1 MIALLTAPVPA
12 DAPAGTQCLQ
22 AGQDGRACGTV
33 WYRIAGDTVELL
45 RLTAEDPAVAD
56 GLARAA
62 LQRGRTAGCLCA
74 VCREP
79 DLAAQLIAREGFCP
93 HGQGALV
100 MLEAFFGR
108 GCRSAR

>member
-12 DAPAGTQCLQ
+12 DAPAGAQCLQ
-22 AGQDGRACGTV
+22 AEQDGQACGTV

-56 GLARAA
+56 GLIRAA
-62 LQRGRTAGCLCA
+62 LNRGRTAGCVTA

-79 DLAAQLIAREGFCP
+79 ALAAQLIAREGFTP
-93 HGQGALV
+93 DGQGARTV
-100 MLEAFFGR
+100 LEAFFSR
-108 GCRSAR
+108 GCRKA